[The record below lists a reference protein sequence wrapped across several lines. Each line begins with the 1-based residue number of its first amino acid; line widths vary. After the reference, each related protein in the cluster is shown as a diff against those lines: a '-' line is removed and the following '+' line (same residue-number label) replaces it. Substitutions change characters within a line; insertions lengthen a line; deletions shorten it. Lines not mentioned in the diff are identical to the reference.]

1 MVSRIFIERPRLA
14 AVVSIIITIAGL
26 IALFNIPVAQ
36 YPQITPPEVRVTAVY
51 PGASAKVLAD
61 TVAAPI
67 EKEVNGVDNM
77 LYMSSSCS
85 NVGTYSLSV
94 TFAVGTDP
102 DIDQVNLQNRVQL
115 ATSKLPQEV
124 VAQGINVRKRSSN
137 MMAVIAFYSPK
148 KSRDMLFLSNYVS
161 NDVKDAIVR
170 LKGIS
175 DAFIFGEK
183 EYSVR
188 VWMDPQRLTAMEMTA
203 DDVIGAIRSQNIQAA
218 VGAVGQEPT
227 AQSQQ
232 VQFTLRAKGRL
243 TDIEDFKNIIIRSNS
258 QGGLVRVRDIARVE
272 LAAKSYGHTDMLNGK
287 QAAVMAVYR
296 STGANAL
303 ETMKAVRAELK
314 HLAKRMPADVQY
326 EMILDTTKYV
336 SSAIDEIVKT
346 LGLTAFLVI
355 LVVFVF
361 LQDWRATLIPAVA
374 IPVSLIGTFAV
385 LLALGYNAN
394 TISLFALIMAIG
406 LVVDDA
412 IVVVE
417 NVHRVMKDEGLA
429 PKEAVIRAMG
439 QVTGPIIAT
448 TLVLFAV
455 FLPVAFMPGITGQ
468 LYRQFA
474 VTMCTSVLISAICAL
489 SLSPAM
495 CATVLRMP
503 RPHTRG
509 PFGWFNRF
517 LESARRGYVTG
528 SGWLIRRIVITV
540 LILAGIVS
548 STWFIF
554 SHSPTSF
561 LPQEDQGYFFINV
574 QLPEAAT
581 LSRTSA
587 VLQRIT
593 GDIKAI
599 DGVKDVI
606 GVAGF
611 SLLSGDANNVGFGV
625 TILKPWS
632 ERKRPDQQLGAI
644 VGQAQGKLA
653 AIIEANSFAFAPPP
667 ILGLGTSGGF
677 DFRLQAREDQSPREL
692 FGVAL
697 SLMMAANQDPTLMR
711 VFTTYTANTPQLFVD
726 VDRTRTEYMKVP
738 VSRIFS
744 TLQAQLGSAYVNDF
758 NLKGRTYQVKVQAE
772 APFRDTAADIKR
784 LYVRSDTGKMVPLKS
799 LVKLKTILGPQLVKR
814 YNQFASAQFNGNAR
828 PGFSSSQ
835 AMAAM
840 ERLAAKI
847 VPPGFSYDWS
857 SMSYQERQAGGQV
870 AGLFGLAL
878 IFAYLF
884 LVGQY
889 ESWNIP
895 LSIIISIPVATLGAL
910 AGLWFLN
917 MPLSIYAQI
926 GLVLLIGL
934 AAKNAILIVEFA
946 QERRKDGLSIIEAA
960 VDGGKIRFRPVLMT
974 SFTFILGV
982 LPMVIATGAGAGSRR
997 AIGTTVFSGMLIS
1010 TMFGIFLIPA
1020 LYYIFQT
1027 GREKGHAWRA
1037 RHSHNIENGSPDP
1050 FNENE
1055 TG

>member
-1 MVSRIFIERPRLA
+1 M
-14 AVVSIIITIAGL
+14 
-26 IALFNIPVAQ
+26 
-36 YPQITPPEVRVTAVY
+36 
-51 PGASAKVLAD
+51 
-61 TVAAPI
+61 
-67 EKEVNGVDNM
+67 
-77 LYMSSSCS
+77 
-85 NVGTYSLSV
+85 
-94 TFAVGTDP
+94 
-102 DIDQVNLQNRVQL
+102 
-115 ATSKLPQEV
+115 
-124 VAQGINVRKRSSN
+124 
-137 MMAVIAFYSPK
+137 
-148 KSRDMLFLSNYVS
+148 SNYVS
-161 NDVKDAIVR
+161 QNIKDSLVR
-170 LKGIS
+170 LEGVS
-175 DAFIFGEK
+175 DVFIFGEF
-183 EYSVR
+183 EYSMR
-188 VWMDPQRLTAMEMTA
+188 IWMDPERLTALGLTA
-203 DDVIGAIRSQNIQAA
+203 DDVIASIRQQNIQAA
-218 VGAVGQEPT
+218 VGSIGT
-227 AQSQQ
+227 APAESGQQ
-232 VQFTLRAKGRL
+232 VQYTLRAKGRL
-243 TDIEDFKNIIIRSNS
+243 DNPVDFENIVVRSND
-258 QGGLVRVRDIARVE
+258 QGGLVRVRDVARVE
-272 LAAKSYGHTDMLNGK
+272 LGAKSYLTRSIFNG
-287 QAAVMAVYR
+287 QASLAIGIYR
-296 STGANAL
+296 ASNANAL
-303 ETMKAVRAELK
+303 ETMKAVRAKLK
-314 HLAKRMPADVQY
+314 DLAERQPSDLQYDVFY
-326 EMILDTTKYV
+326 DTTKYV
-336 SSAIDEIVKT
+336 SSAIHEIEQT
-346 LGLTAFLVI
+346 LAITFL
-355 LVVFVF
+355 LVLFVNFIF
-361 LQDWRATLIPAVA
+361 LQDWRATLVPMVT

-385 LLALGYNAN
+385 LLALGYSAN
-394 TISLFALIMAIG
+394 TLSLFALIMAIG

-455 FLPVAFMPGITGQ
+455 FVPVAFMPGITGQ

-509 PFGWFNRF
+509 PFSWFNRF
-517 LESARRGYVTG
+517 LESARRGYVAG
-528 SGWLIRRIVITV
+528 SGWLIRRMVITV

-593 GDIKAI
+593 GDLKAI

-606 GVAGF
+606 GVSGF

-677 DFRLQAREDQSPREL
+677 DFRLQAREGQSPREL

-697 SLMMAANQDPTLMR
+697 SLMMAGNQDPTLMR

-726 VDRTRTEYMKVP
+726 VDRTRVEYMKVP

-758 NLKGRTYQVKVQAE
+758 NLKGRTYQVKVQAD
-772 APFRDTAADIKR
+772 APFRNTAADVER
-784 LYVRSDTGKMVPLKS
+784 LYVRSDTGEMVPLKS

-814 YNQFASAQFNGNAR
+814 YNQFDSAQFNGNAR

-910 AGLWFLN
+910 VGLWFLH

-1037 RHSHNIENGSPDP
+1037 RHSHNTENGSPDP
-1050 FNENE
+1050 FDENE